1 MSITNSDMQKHEK
14 ELKKIMVKFHRAVNK
29 GTGTRFSVREMQVLA
44 LTSWAEDAFFLSDL
58 NDEESS
64 CKNSTA
70 Q

>member
-14 ELKKIMVKFHRAVNK
+14 ELEKIMRKFHRAVNK